1 MSQQPEQNVTVY
13 SDEASMANG
22 SNGESTLQVV
32 TPQAIDEPEVG
43 LIPQMQTQ
51 PVAPLF
57 DDRRIFVSAPQ
68 YHGHAQ
74 GAVGTDE

>member
-1 MSQQPEQNVTVY
+1 MSQQPVQEQNVTVH

-32 TPQAIDEPEVG
+32 TPQAIDEIEVG
-43 LIPQMQTQ
+43 LVPQAHAQ

-57 DDRRIFVSAPQ
+57 GDRRIFVSAP
-68 YHGHAQ
+68 
-74 GAVGTDE
+74 

>member
-1 MSQQPEQNVTVY
+1 MSQQPIQEQNVTVS

-32 TPQAIDEPEVG
+32 TPQAIDEPQVG
-43 LIPQMQTQ
+43 LVPQAHAH

-57 DDRRIFVSAPQ
+57 GD
-68 YHGHAQ
+68 
-74 GAVGTDE
+74 

>member
-1 MSQQPEQNVTVY
+1 MSQQPKQNVTVF

-32 TPQAIDEPEVG
+32 APQAIDEPKVG

-57 DDRRIFVSAPQ
+57 GD
-68 YHGHAQ
+68 
-74 GAVGTDE
+74 